1 MENITHPQMDTAI
14 RILRLETSKMGR
26 PNAPCHHSSAG
37 SSQRDLDTSI
47 LNELGLP
54 SLEGGM
60 SGSQKRKKKSRMS
73 VAKRQKGKSLQKQNK
88 GRLEDWVSTSGKTNS
103 PSGQPN
109 LYRADSGG
117 GGKCIKRGSLEGL
130 RPLSSLSF
138 GLARPQPSRVY
149 YLLFFL
155 IKLSCNTDSSVSSN
169 FSYSEIEPRIFHT
182 PLTVLR
188 SSLSWADPLQQEIV
202 IHSSVLAWIIPKTEE
217 PGGLQS
223 MGSQKV
229 YTTEHTHTHTHTHT
243 IVLVAQSCLIL
254 CDPMHYTPPAS
265 SVHRILQA
273 GILEWILGEYQ
284 GSHSLLQAIFLTQG
298 LNLGVLDC
306 KQIIYHLSHQE
317 ILHTQ

>member
-1 MENITHPQMDTAI
+1 MPLAITVQQEVARETLTPLFSMNWASHL
-14 RILRLETSKMGR
+14 LRGECQVVRKG
-26 PNAPCHHSSAG
+26 
-37 SSQRDLDTSI
+37 QRSP
-47 LNELGLP
+47 ECQW
-54 SLEGGM
+54 
-60 SGSQKRKKKSRMS
+60 QKDKE
-73 VAKRQKGKSLQKQNK
+73 GKSLQKQNK

-109 LYRADSGG
+109 LYRAGSGG

-138 GLARPQPSRVY
+138 GLACPQPSRVY

-169 FSYSEIEPRIFHT
+169 FSYSETEPRIFHT

-202 IHSSVLAWIIPKTEE
+202 IHSSILAWIIPKTEE

-229 YTTEHTHTHTHTHT
+229 YTTEHTHTHP

-254 CDPMHYTPPAS
+254 CDPVDYTPPAS

-273 GILEWILGEYQ
+273 GILEWILEEYQ

-306 KQIIYHLSHQE
+306 KQILYHLSHQE